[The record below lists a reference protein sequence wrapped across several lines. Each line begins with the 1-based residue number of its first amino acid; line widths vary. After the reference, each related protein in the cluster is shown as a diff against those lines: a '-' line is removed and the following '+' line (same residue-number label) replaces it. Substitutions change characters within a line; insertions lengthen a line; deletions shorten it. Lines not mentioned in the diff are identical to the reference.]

1 MSFNAEDKV
10 ISEIMNKVVFVIPR
24 NQRRYVWNK
33 NNWQELLDDIYFVAR
48 NNSTSH
54 FVGSVVFQD
63 QGKKNGI
70 DYRTII
76 DGQQR
81 ITTITLTLL
90 VIMKLFNEMEMD
102 DEFEGTVD
110 YVWMKNNR
118 NQRLAV
124 LDSDYHVS
132 IERLI
137 EATVELSDTDRKIS
151 ANNFLAINILD
162 KSTDAIIESAYKYIY
177 ANIANKISEGENK
190 KEELLKIRDAVIS
203 MQIVQIVSSSEEDS
217 YTIFEILNARG
228 QELEDHELLKN
239 YIMRYIE
246 PSEYR
251 DSAKRKWE
259 SMEARLGKYLKKYIY
274 HYALHKYKSV
284 KSENDSSYK
293 TIKRNSKG
301 DNIGRLLD
309 DIKLKSEYY
318 NKIVNPDSENCTEY
332 ELMVFSFFKTKK
344 QEQFRPLIMSLI
356 HQKEL
361 GKLNERLYNNALAY
375 IYNFFICYNI
385 IGQAKSNML
394 RDTIIKYAYILE
406 TDYSD
411 ENLRKFGRD
420 LKEKI
425 PSLESF
431 KIAFSNL
438 GWSNHTPVYMG
449 QENKQR
455 VQTAL
460 AIIENYCSQRNRIEE
475 FTIEHIIPDSKGEM
489 SAHIGNLIPLEENIN
504 ERCKNLSLDE
514 KLRKYEQSNFVTA
527 RGISNRYKD
536 KAFDI
541 ESRTDYLAKLIY
553 NSILVLDQ
561 LEYEEC

>member
-162 KSTDAIIESAYKYIY
+162 KSTDVIIESAYKYIY

-301 DNIGRLLD
+301 DND
-309 DIKLKSEYY
+309 
-318 NKIVNPDSENCTEY
+318 IVNIG
-332 ELMVFSFFKTKK
+332 LHFFLKNI
-344 QEQFRPLIMSLI
+344 RP
-356 HQKEL
+356 
-361 GKLNERLYNNALAY
+361 
-375 IYNFFICYNI
+375 
-385 IGQAKSNML
+385 
-394 RDTIIKYAYILE
+394 YAYAA
-406 TDYSD
+406 S
-411 ENLRKFGRD
+411 
-420 LKEKI
+420 
-425 PSLESF
+425 
-431 KIAFSNL
+431 
-438 GWSNHTPVYMG
+438 
-449 QENKQR
+449 
-455 VQTAL
+455 
-460 AIIENYCSQRNRIEE
+460 C
-475 FTIEHIIPDSKGEM
+475 
-489 SAHIGNLIPLEENIN
+489 N
-504 ERCKNLSLDE
+504 EL
-514 KLRKYEQSNFVTA
+514 
-527 RGISNRYKD
+527 
-536 KAFDI
+536 
-541 ESRTDYLAKLIY
+541 
-553 NSILVLDQ
+553 
-561 LEYEEC
+561 